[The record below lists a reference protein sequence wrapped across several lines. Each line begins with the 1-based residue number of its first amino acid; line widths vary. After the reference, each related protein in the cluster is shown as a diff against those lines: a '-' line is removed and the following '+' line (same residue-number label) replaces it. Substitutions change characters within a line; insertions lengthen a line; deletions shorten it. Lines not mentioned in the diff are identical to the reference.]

1 MNFSLSEFDAGKV
14 HARELLSRLSSASPQ
29 VIVLVTQLRV
39 QRALF
44 AWAYD
49 HGILFGPGF
58 GWATYWADES
68 SLHNDD
74 GSVNASAVNGA
85 QGVLGLRP
93 GSLSGADEVVKP
105 MVDLWRGA
113 SSSNCQGLA
122 YCDEDGDPA
131 TWPSYAVT
139 AVDAVLMYAHAMDAL
154 LRVAPQ
160 SMGNPDA
167 LYATMLTMAPFEGLA
182 GPPTLQP

>member
-14 HARELLSRLSSASPQ
+14 HARELLSRLASASPQ

-58 GWATYWADES
+58 GWATYWADEI
-68 SLHNDD
+68 SLRNDD

-93 GSLSGADEVVKP
+93 GSLTGADEVVKP
-105 MVDLWRGA
+105 MVDLWRVA

-122 YCDEDGDPA
+122 YCDEDGGPA
-131 TWPSYAVT
+131 TWPNYAVT

-154 LRVAPQ
+154 LRVEPQ
-160 SMGNPDA
+160 SMGDPDA

-182 GPPTLQP
+182 GPLTLQP